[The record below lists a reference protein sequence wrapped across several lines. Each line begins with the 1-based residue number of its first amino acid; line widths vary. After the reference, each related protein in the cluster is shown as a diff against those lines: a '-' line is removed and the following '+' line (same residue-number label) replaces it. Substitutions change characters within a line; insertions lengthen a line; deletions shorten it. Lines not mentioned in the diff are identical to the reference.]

1 VSAFEQRPPVR
12 GDAPEVAE
20 LVIAYERSLYGQSA
34 YTLADLEAEWES
46 LDLERDALVLL
57 DHGRIVAFGSLDDR
71 GELWR
76 IDGFVHPGE
85 QGRGA
90 GTELLR
96 ALEATAGARGARRIQ
111 NGVSEPDEPGHRLL
125 TAHGYHRV
133 RVFRELR
140 VELASAPDPPQWP
153 EGVTP
158 DEFVVERD
166 AVAFHAAEQEAFADH
181 WEFRPRSLERWREL
195 HVESEGFEPAL
206 WRVVRAGD
214 EVAAGAICVANRYGG
229 GWVAVVFTR
238 RPGRGQG
245 IGRALLRDAFRKFWQ
260 RGETSI
266 GLGVDAE
273 NATGA
278 FHLYESEGMRP
289 VLGWVMHEKTL

>member
-1 VSAFEQRPPVR
+1 MSAFEQRPPVR

-111 NGVSEPDEPGHRLL
+111 NGVTEPDEPDIGCSQP
-125 TAHGYHRV
+125 TATTAC
-133 RVFRELR
+133 
-140 VELASAPDPPQWP
+140 AS
-153 EGVTP
+153 
-158 DEFVVERD
+158 
-166 AVAFHAAEQEAFADH
+166 FA
-181 WEFRPRSLERWREL
+181 S
-195 HVESEGFEPAL
+195 
-206 WRVVRAGD
+206 
-214 EVAAGAICVANRYGG
+214 
-229 GWVAVVFTR
+229 
-238 RPGRGQG
+238 
-245 IGRALLRDAFRKFWQ
+245 
-260 RGETSI
+260 
-266 GLGVDAE
+266 
-273 NATGA
+273 
-278 FHLYESEGMRP
+278 
-289 VLGWVMHEKTL
+289 